1 MRSHYDGL
9 TSNEA
14 SQRRSVE
21 GPNVIISPSDITFW
35 DILWEELREPMILLL
50 LIVGVLYS
58 LLGEPVGAMTIFAV
72 VLLLVPGRAGR
83 RSAHRS
89 AAGKTARWNAS
100 HRIVILHQGV
110 SRRVAR
116 LSRDRVQTR
125 MWGHMSVTR

>member
-35 DILWEELREPMILLL
+35 DIPWEELREPMILLL

-83 RSAHRS
+83 RLRLIGLLQGRPLDGMLLIGLSS
-89 AAGKTARWNAS
+89 SFTKGF
-100 HRIVILHQGV
+100 LGV
-110 SRRVAR
+110 SPD
-116 LSRDRVQTR
+116 SRGIVCKRECGDIGV
-125 MWGHMSVTR
+125 